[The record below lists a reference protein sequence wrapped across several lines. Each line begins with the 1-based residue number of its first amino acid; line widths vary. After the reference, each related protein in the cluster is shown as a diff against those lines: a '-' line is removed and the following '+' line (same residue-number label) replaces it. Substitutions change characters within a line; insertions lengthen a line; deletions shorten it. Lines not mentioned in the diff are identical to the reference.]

1 MHNRIGRLSRL
12 LLTSVALGSFG
23 CGAALAQEANDSVS
37 DEPGVGEIIVTA
49 EKRSESAS
57 KVPMSITALSGEKLG
72 ELGIKE
78 PRDLVKVTP
87 SFTFADSQIGTPIYT
102 LRGVGFVDFSV
113 GGRPTVSIYVDEAPI
128 PFAVATRGASLDLE
142 RVEVLK
148 GPQGTLFGQNAT
160 GGAINYVAAKPTKD
174 FQGGANFSFGNYNAI
189 EMGAF
194 VSGPISD
201 TLGIRIAA
209 NHTQRDDWQRSYT
222 GNATNGS
229 GDFTSG
235 RLLLSWEPTNTFK
248 MQLNVSGYID
258 KSDSQAVQF
267 AALSPNVPALLPLVT
282 GLSAYPLAP
291 QDSRAADFNP
301 GVDYARN
308 SRFLMA
314 NLRADLS
321 LGSDL
326 NLTSITSLSR
336 YRGNHVADTDGTAVL
351 NISYGTIG
359 RINSFSQELRLS
371 SELGGRGHAVVG
383 VNYAHDKASETNP
396 VDISQST
403 TSLVFAAR
411 FGLPVFTTFDNR
423 GEQDVENIGVFGNI
437 DIDLTDQLKVYGGVR
452 YTDSENEFRGCTAD
466 NGNGNAISVFGPFYD
481 IVRGLQSL
489 PPNPPLVAGS
499 CVTAGT
505 AFVPGLVTTSLEENN
520 VSWRIGTSWTPA
532 SGTMLYANVS
542 KGFKAGGF
550 PALSA
555 STAVQLSPAQQE
567 SVVAYEA
574 GFKTRLLG
582 RAVQLNGAVFYYDYA
597 DKQVTGRVLDPV
609 FGPLLKLV
617 NVPESSIRGGEM
629 QLTVSPTSGLTIT
642 AGGSYIKSEIGG
654 NFTSFDAT
662 GALVNFDGDS
672 FPNTPRYQFVADFDY
687 RSHLTGRVNWFVGA
701 NANHQSGSHS
711 SLDRGAI
718 FETKGRTLVDLRAGL
733 ESEEGTWKFTIWGR
747 NVFDEYYWTSSNKVL
762 DTVTRYAGMPAT
774 YGAELSVKF

>member
-1 MHNRIGRLSRL
+1 MNDRTGRLSRL
-12 LLTSVALGSFG
+12 LLASVALGSLG
-23 CGAALAQEANDSVS
+23 CNAAHAQETDAPA
-37 DEPGVGEIIVTA
+37 EEELAAGEIIVTA

-57 KVPMSITALSGEKLG
+57 KVPMSITALSGERLD
-72 ELGIKE
+72 ELGIRE
-78 PRDLVKVTP
+78 PRDLAKVTP

-160 GGAINYVAAKPTKD
+160 GGAINYVAAKPTKELK
-174 FQGGANFSFGNYNAI
+174 GGVNLSFGNFNAI

-201 TLGIRIAA
+201 TLGIRVAA
-209 NHTQRDDWQRSYT
+209 KHTQHDDWQRSYT
-222 GNATNGS
+222 SNATNGS

-235 RLLLSWEPTNTFK
+235 RLLLHWEPSSNFK
-248 MQLNVSGYID
+248 MELNVNGYID

-267 AALSPNVPALLPLVT
+267 AALSPNIPALVPLVT
-282 GLSAYPLAP
+282 GLSTYPLAP
-291 QDSRAADFNP
+291 ADSRSADFNP
-301 GVDYARN
+301 DVDYARN

-314 NLRADLS
+314 NLRTDLS

-326 NLTSITSLSR
+326 SLTSLTSLSR
-336 YRGNHVADTDGTAVL
+336 YRGNHVADTDGTAIL

-371 SELGGRGHAVVG
+371 SELGGRGHAVLG
-383 VNYAHDKASETNP
+383 VNYAHDKVSETNP
-396 VDISQST
+396 VNISQST

-411 FGLPVFTTFDNR
+411 FGLPVFSTFENR
-423 GEQDVENIGVFGNI
+423 GEQTVENKGIFGNL

-452 YTDSENEFRGCTAD
+452 YTDTKNDFRGCTAD
-466 NGNGNAISVFGPFYD
+466 NGNGNAVSVFGPFYNV
-481 IVRGLQSL
+481 VRGLQGL
-489 PPNPPLVAGS
+489 PANLPLLAGS
-499 CVTAGT
+499 CVTAGA
-505 AFVPGLVTTSLEENN
+505 AFVPGLVATTLKEDN
-520 VSWRIGTSWTPA
+520 VSWRFGTSWTPTT
-532 SGTMLYANVS
+532 GTMLYANAS

-555 STAVQLSPAQQE
+555 STAEQLSPALQE
-567 SVVAYEA
+567 SVIAYEA
-574 GFKTRLLG
+574 GFKTRLLD

-597 DKQVTGRVLDPV
+597 NKQVTGRVLDPV

-617 NVPESSIRGGEM
+617 NVPESSITGAEL
-629 QLTVSPTSGLTIT
+629 QITIVPVSGLTIT

-654 NFTSFDAT
+654 NFTSFNAT

-672 FPNTPRYQFVADFDY
+672 FPNTPKYQFVTDVDY
-687 RSHLTGRVNWFVGA
+687 RGQINSRVNWFVGA
-701 NANHQSGSHS
+701 NVSYQDDSHS
-711 SLDRGAI
+711 SLDRDVI
-718 FETKGRTLVDLRAGL
+718 FATPARTLVDLRAGI
-733 ESEEGTWKFTIWGR
+733 ESEQGTWKFTIWGR
-747 NVFDEYYWTSSNKVL
+747 NVFNEYYWTSSNKVL

-774 YGAELSVKF
+774 FGAELSFKF